1 MTNKLFLEINSGILP
16 KKQVPAGLVDRE
28 GGLGVARH
36 ERGDRVTD
44 PRSQG
49 KVSSHHPRKTRYRYL
64 KKGGALAQSF
74 KLS

>member
-16 KKQVPAGLVDRE
+16 KKQVSAGLSDRE

-44 PRSQG
+44 PRSQS
-49 KVSSHHPRKTRYRYL
+49 KVSGHYPREMRYRYL
-64 KKGGALAQSF
+64 KRAGR
-74 KLS
+74 